1 MKEKISEVKSYLT
14 EKVIEIAVINGTD
27 AAKEVANGAL
37 NNGALEIIS
46 DFGIDVIGGSIP
58 GIGNAISSFRIKKQI
73 KNLEVMVMELRK
85 KTEEIKKNFDNQSED
100 NKILLDDIFAM
111 VINKIADTT
120 QEEKI
125 KYMINGFANLTEI
138 QNVSYDIAYLY
149 YDALDRLSI
158 LDISV
163 LELSYSVWVS
173 MDVEKSYQ
181 DILDEF
187 DIDIDQYHAVQS
199 NLERIGLLENQY
211 NAVLEKDIKSV
222 VDKLN
227 DLQKVVLSIQTSL
240 SQPKKKMK
248 DIKSKNEVKIKAK
261 ERLKISKYGKHF
273 IEFFIEQN
281 TK

>member
-1 MKEKISEVKSYLT
+1 
-14 EKVIEIAVINGTD
+14 
-27 AAKEVANGAL
+27 
-37 NNGALEIIS
+37 
-46 DFGIDVIGGSIP
+46 
-58 GIGNAISSFRIKKQI
+58 
-73 KNLEVMVMELRK
+73 
-85 KTEEIKKNFDNQSED
+85 
-100 NKILLDDIFAM
+100 
-111 VINKIADTT
+111 
-120 QEEKI
+120 KI

-261 ERLKISKYGKHF
+261 ERLKISKYGKH
-273 IEFFIEQN
+273 
-281 TK
+281 

>member
-14 EKVIEIAVINGTD
+14 EKIIEIVAINGTD
-27 AAKEVANGAL
+27 VAKEAVKETL

-100 NKILLDDIFAM
+100 NRILLDDIFAM

-125 KYMINGFANLTEI
+125 KYMINGYANLTEI
-138 QNVSYDIAYLY
+138 QNISYDIAYLY
-149 YDALDRLSI
+149 YDTLDRLSI

-173 MDVEKSYQ
+173 MDAEKSYQ

-248 DIKSKNEVKIKAK
+248 DVKSKNEVKIKAK